1 VNLRIFFVLG
11 IILNSLYFTPAFC
24 EEEKSDGL
32 LKEVAYVPIHFTKD
46 LIQTGGYIL
55 TSPVRWDQRDWLLA
69 GGTLSVTAGLMFAL
83 DENIKNS
90 VQDERFEHGRDLFE
104 EFEEFTKP
112 WGTYLT
118 LTSLWVG
125 FGSAG
130 ILLRDDHA
138 KRTSMELLEAA
149 AIQALIVAGMKDF
162 FGRSRPRTGEDPL
175 DFEFFGSE
183 RSFPSGHTAFLF
195 SLASTVHAEYPVWWV
210 GVLAYGFAGAIGM
223 ERITENA
230 HWASD
235 VFFSAALGTAIG
247 RGVVA
252 FHNREI
258 PVQPVPITGPDLVGI
273 GLEYRF

>member
-1 VNLRIFFVLG
+1 MRNKEV
-11 IILNSLYFTPAFC
+11 
-24 EEEKSDGL
+24 
-32 LKEVAYVPIHFTKD
+32 LKEIVQAPVYFTKD
-46 LIQTGGYIL
+46 LVKTTGYVL
-55 TSPVRWDQRDWLLA
+55 TAPVRWDQTDWLLA
-69 GGTLSVTAGLMFAL
+69 GGTLSVTAGLILAL

-118 LTSLWVG
+118 LTGLWVG

-130 ILLRDDHA
+130 ILLKDDRA
-138 KRTSMELLEAA
+138 KRTSMEVLEAA
-149 AIQALIVAGMKDF
+149 AIQAGIVYGLKRI
-162 FGRSRPRTGEDPL
+162 FGRARPWKGEGPH
-175 DFEFFGSE
+175 DFDWFDSQ
-183 RSFPSGHTAFLF
+183 RSFPSGHTAFIF

-210 GVLAYGFAGAIGM
+210 GVLAYSFAGAIGV

-247 RGVVA
+247 RATVA
-252 FHNREI
+252 FHQRNL
-258 PVQPVPITGPDLVGI
+258 PVQPVPMAQSDLLGI
-273 GLEYRF
+273 ALEYRF